1 MKPITKRK
9 RRSNKKPNR
18 DLGTPELQQK
28 RAFLQNN
35 FLPNSN
41 RLEQRYTESM
51 LGLLWLNGHIDKNMY
66 NAGDTLR
73 SLHYSYSQQ
82 FGIPHNRTLSPEAK
96 IITGM
101 PPQHVTGI
109 GGEDTPRE
117 LHLSMKWT
125 RIHNYIYELGHAPY
139 RAIMHISIH
148 SSPYENLAPHT
159 LRHGKHALFQL
170 DNWLRL
176 GKHDKLK
183 EKDEGK

>member
-1 MKPITKRK
+1 MKLTIKRK
-9 RRSNKKPNR
+9 RRLNKKANR
-18 DLGTPELQQK
+18 DLGTPEVQQK
-28 RAFLQNN
+28 RAILQNK
-35 FLPNSN
+35 FLHNSN

-51 LGLLWLNGHIDKNMY
+51 LGVLWLNGQIDKNMY

-73 SLHYSYSQQ
+73 SLHYSYNQQ

-101 PPQHVTGI
+101 LPQHVIGI
-109 GGEDTPRE
+109 GESDTPRE
-117 LHLSMKWT
+117 LQLSMKWT
-125 RIHNYIYELGHAPY
+125 RIHNYIYNLGQAPY

-148 SSPYENLAPHT
+148 SLPYENLTPHT
-159 LRHGKHALFQL
+159 LRHGRHALFQL

-176 GKHDKLK
+176 GKYDNLK